1 MEDYLNQETP
11 YRPMA
16 KPTKE
21 ADRRV
26 VYNGYPLYLPDEE
39 TLERFKEAYP
49 DTPNAWLTELTHRS
63 TAYNSRLG
71 NYLGLQKSPEFLERR
86 QAHAVAKARMNH
98 TKGKPPKGVTPPHL
112 KEHCFGTPKGES
124 KRMSG
129 AEISVKMKAL
139 WAKEKLRAKYGL
151 QRQTKLRVGI

>member
-26 VYNGYPLYLPDEE
+26 IYKGYPLYLPDAE

-49 DTPNAWLTELTHRS
+49 DTANDRLKEITHRS
-63 TAYNSRLG
+63 TSYNSRLG
-71 NYLGLQKSPEFLERR
+71 NYLGLAKSPEFLERR
-86 QAHAVAKARMNH
+86 QRHAAAMAGMNH

-112 KEHCFGTPKGES
+112 KEHCFGTPKGEI

-129 AEISVKMKAL
+129 AEASAKMKAL

-151 QRQTKLRVGI
+151 LRQTKLRVGI

>member
-1 MEDYLNQETP
+1 MEKELNERTYL
-11 YRPMA
+11 RPMA

-63 TAYNSRLG
+63 EGYNSRLG
-71 NYLGLQKSPEFLERR
+71 NYLGLKKSPEFLERR
-86 QAHAVAKARMNH
+86 QRHAAAKAGMNH
-98 TKGKPPKGVTPPHL
+98 TKGKPPKGVYPEQLKPYGYDNPNGNTPL
-112 KEHCFGTPKGES
+112 SNEEKS
-124 KRMSG
+124 ARM
-129 AEISVKMKAL
+129 AEL
-139 WAKEKLRAKYGL
+139 WRKEKLRAKYGL
-151 QRQTKLRVGI
+151 QRQSKLNIKL

>member
-71 NYLGLQKSPEFLERR
+71 NYLGLKKSTEFLERR
-86 QAHAVAKARMNH
+86 QRHATTKAGMNH
-98 TKGKPPKGVTPPHL
+98 TKGKPPKGVYPEHL
-112 KEHCFGTPKGES
+112 KPYGYDNPNGNTPLSGE
-124 KRMSG
+124 
-129 AEISVKMKAL
+129 EISARMTEL
-139 WAKEKLRAKYGL
+139 WRKEKLRAKYGL
-151 QRQTKLRVGI
+151 QRQTKLNIKL

>member
-1 MEDYLNQETP
+1 MEKELNERTYL
-11 YRPMA
+11 RPMA

-63 TAYNSRLG
+63 EGYNSRLG
-71 NYLGLQKSPEFLERR
+71 NYLGLKKSPEFLERR
-86 QAHAVAKARMNH
+86 QRHAAAKAGMNH
-98 TKGKPPKGVTPPHL
+98 TKGKPPKGVYPEQLKPYGYDNPNGNTPL
-112 KEHCFGTPKGES
+112 SGNDLS
-124 KRMSG
+124 ARMT
-129 AEISVKMKAL
+129 EL
-139 WAKEKLRAKYGL
+139 WRKEKLRAKYGL
-151 QRQTKLRVGI
+151 QRQSKLNIKL

>member
-1 MEDYLNQETP
+1 MEKQLNEKTYL
-11 YRPMA
+11 RPMA

-71 NYLGLQKSPEFLERR
+71 NYLGLKKSPEFLERR
-86 QAHAVAKARMNH
+86 QRHAAAKAGMNH
-98 TKGKPPKGVTPPHL
+98 TKGKPPKGVYPEQL
-112 KEHCFGTPKGES
+112 KPYGYDNPKGES

-129 AEISVKMKAL
+129 AEVSVKMKAL

-151 QRQTKLRVGI
+151 QRQTKLRVKI

>member
-1 MEDYLNQETP
+1 MEKELNERTYL
-11 YRPMA
+11 RPMA

-63 TAYNSRLG
+63 EGYNSRLG
-71 NYLGLQKSPEFLERR
+71 NYLGLKKSPEFLERR
-86 QAHAVAKARMNH
+86 QRHAAAKAGMNH
-98 TKGKPPKGVTPPHL
+98 TKGKPPKGVYPEQLKPYGYDNPNGNTPL
-112 KEHCFGTPKGES
+112 SGNDLS
-124 KRMSG
+124 ARMT
-129 AEISVKMKAL
+129 EL
-139 WAKEKLRAKYGL
+139 WRKEKLRTKYGL
-151 QRQTKLRVGI
+151 QRQSKLNIKL

>member
-71 NYLGLQKSPEFLERR
+71 NYLGLKKSPEFLERR
-86 QAHAVAKARMNH
+86 QAHAAAKAGMNH
-98 TKGKPPKGVTPPHL
+98 TKGKPPKGVYPEHL
-112 KEHCFGTPKGES
+112 KPYGFDNPNGNTPLSGE
-124 KRMSG
+124 
-129 AEISVKMKAL
+129 EISARMVEL